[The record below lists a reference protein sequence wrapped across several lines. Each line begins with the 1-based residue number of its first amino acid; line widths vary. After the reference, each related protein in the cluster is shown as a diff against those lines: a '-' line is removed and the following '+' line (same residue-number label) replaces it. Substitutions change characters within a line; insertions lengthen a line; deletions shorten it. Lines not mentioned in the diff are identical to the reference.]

1 MKMKNAKFE
10 VQYNRVRYRLLY
22 ISPCMTHVIMI
33 YYRTCIHVKYTVPCS
48 AGEYSYVNPGNADL
62 IRQSIINS
70 IRLHASEL
78 NIILL
83 SLNWSKLKTLIMF
96 LKLLFFRQIASACPI
111 LDLCTYMTSFYVN
124 TSKWFTYKANHN
136 FEILENPSRKKNLYI
151 LIKSG

>member
-1 MKMKNAKFE
+1 MQNLKSSITGSGIGCSI
-10 VQYNRVRYRLLY
+10 L
-22 ISPCMTHVIMI
+22 SHCMTHVIMI

-48 AGEYSYVNPGNADL
+48 GEYSYVNPGNADL

-96 LKLLFFRQIASACPI
+96 LKLLFFRQITSACPI
-111 LDLCTYMTSFYVN
+111 LDLCTYDV
-124 TSKWFTYKANHN
+124 
-136 FEILENPSRKKNLYI
+136 ILRQHKQVVHIQGKPQL
-151 LIKSG
+151 